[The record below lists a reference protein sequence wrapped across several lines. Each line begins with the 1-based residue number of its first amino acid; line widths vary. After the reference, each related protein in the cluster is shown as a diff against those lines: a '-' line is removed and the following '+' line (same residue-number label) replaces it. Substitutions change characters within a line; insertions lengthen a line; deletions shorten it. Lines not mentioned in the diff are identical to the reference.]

1 MLRKS
6 IAALGLCIA
15 LAAGALAP
23 ACAPQ
28 VDTENYAG
36 QWELAYGSEEGLDT
50 DSIALAKSLGSS
62 VILDLQDNGTGTLD
76 LYGEVSNLTWT
87 ASSNTEGN
95 IRIDGMGD
103 ASMQLQDGG
112 LSISDSEDGSLTFTR
127 P

>member
-1 MLRKS
+1 MLRRS
-6 IAALGLCIA
+6 IAVLSLCIA
-15 LAAGALAP
+15 LVAGALVA

-28 VDTENYAG
+28 VDTENYTG

-62 VILDLQDNGTGTLD
+62 VILDLQENGTGTLD

-103 ASMQLQDGG
+103 ASMQLEDGS
-112 LSISDSEDGSLTFTR
+112 LSISDSEGGSLTFAR

>member
-1 MLRKS
+1 MLKRL
-6 IAALGLCIA
+6 IAAFGLCFA
-15 LAAGALAP
+15 LLAGASAA

-28 VDTENYAG
+28 VDTGNYVG
-36 QWELAYGSEEGLDT
+36 QWELMYGSEEGLDT

-62 VILDLQDNGTGTLD
+62 VILDLQEDGTGTLD

-95 IRIDGMGD
+95 LEIDGMGD
-103 ASMQLQDGG
+103 ASMEVQDGS
-112 LSISDSEDGSLTFTR
+112 LSIYDSEDGSLTFAR